1 MILQI
6 CPSLIVVSPNY
17 PRKKP
22 GQTHIE
28 SFAESIRAI
37 GITTPIEVFKSNSE
51 FILCDGLRR
60 LLAALYLG
68 YEKVPVLITEE
79 TSDLHKIELQTFV
92 KFASSIHLSPIEE
105 AISLHYLL
113 TQYDY
118 SHSELSV
125 VCGWGEASR
134 LRITR
139 KLSLLSLTNDVQELV
154 HSGELSE
161 THGHMLSKVSDAG
174 KQQSLAN
181 RCISEDLSSR
191 QLKQLIDG
199 SLVERA
205 PRVEVPEEMLLAEK
219 KLSGIFSART
229 SIKPKADG
237 SVDITISCKDLME
250 FSQLLN
256 RVDGIKQN
264 QESSPTMQTNQ

>member
-6 CPSLIVVSPNY
+6 NPSLIIVGPNY

-28 SFAESIRAI
+28 AFAESIRSI

-68 YEKVPVLITEE
+68 YEQVPVLVTEE
-79 TSDLHKIELQTFV
+79 TSDLRKIELQTFV

-105 AISLHYLL
+105 AVSINYLL
-113 TQYDY
+113 TQHNY
-118 SHSELSV
+118 SHTELSV
-125 VCGWGEASR
+125 VCGWGESSR

-139 KLSLLSLTNDVQELV
+139 KLSLLSLSNDVQELV

-161 THGHMLSKVSDAG
+161 THGHMLSKVSDIG
-174 KQQSLAN
+174 QQQSLAS
-181 RCISEDLSSR
+181 RCISEELSSR
-191 QLKQLIDG
+191 QLKQLIEG
-199 SLVERA
+199 LSAERA
-205 PRVEVPEEMLLAEK
+205 PRVEVPEKMLLAEK
-219 KLSGIFSART
+219 KLSEIFSART

-256 RVDGIKQN
+256 RVDGIKLN
-264 QESSPTMQTNQ
+264 QETTASMQIHQ